1 MTLKSHSE
9 VPVIKK
15 CYLYYNLQKKYEKSQ
30 AGRKKAEVENSQPQ
44 PLLTTSSVK
53 DKNKDER
60 HKMRILRITI
70 ILPFTSFSYAYTG
83 FVNEE

>member
-1 MTLKSHSE
+1 MRKDRLGE
-9 VPVIKK
+9 KK
-15 CYLYYNLQKKYEKSQ
+15 LRWK
-30 AGRKKAEVENSQPQ
+30 NSQPQ

-70 ILPFTSFSYAYTG
+70 ILPFTSFSYVTQDL
-83 FVNEE
+83 